1 MEPLT
6 KVVTARVKVDS
17 RIADLVYFVKSVRDH
32 YAEKYLLL
40 SDEELIAAAESFW
53 DTRHG
58 EDD

>member
-6 KVVTARVKVDS
+6 KVVTARVKVS
-17 RIADLVYFVKSVRDH
+17 QTIADLVYFVKYIRETH
-32 YAEKYLLL
+32 AEMYLKM

-58 EDD
+58 ED

>member
-17 RIADLVYFVKSVRDH
+17 RIADLVYFVKYIRETR
-32 YAEKYLLL
+32 AETYLLM

-58 EDD
+58 ED